1 MLLAVFS
8 LIRDPKLY
16 LYVLVGALC
25 AFIDITLFLTLRSY
39 LELHYLLLA
48 TLSFFVATL
57 FNYILCSRFVFPM
70 ATDRSH
76 QTKLILTYLVST
88 MGLIIHHT
96 CLFIGYE
103 WLLLPLVISKLG
115 GMGVAFLWNFLSR
128 KYLVFS

>member
-1 MLLAVFS
+1 MLTAVFS

-16 LYVLVGALC
+16 LYVLVGGLC
-25 AFIDITLFLTLRSY
+25 ALIDITLFLTLRAY

-48 TLSFFVATL
+48 TPSFFVATL
-57 FNYILCSRFVFPM
+57 FNYLLCTRFVFP
-70 ATDRSH
+70 ASTHRST
-76 QTKLILTYLVST
+76 QTKLALTYMVSAV
-88 MGLIIHHT
+88 GLAIHHT